1 MENDK
6 NIINDSSE
14 EVLVEPNIN
23 RKIDL
28 DEKENVDD
36 DKKIPFEIN
45 DEKDQDSN
53 VTQEINLDDLYDGAV
68 NNTMVIDPVTK
79 EEIILPKQKRNS
91 LFIIIVLLVIIFL
104 GLYYFINKTSFM
116 SPKANVAP
124 VTTTVPI
131 TTNEVKTSGVYSC
144 AYESKSDAETQKI
157 NSLISYE
164 ADKIKSVDF
173 TYSVISTGEVKS
185 AVSEDLTK
193 QYETFYTSNTNLTGN
208 EMSFLKD
215 DSGFTFN
222 VKTDYDI
229 IDFNLISMTEGQT
242 VMYVK
247 PNKDDTIETVKQ
259 NYESKG
265 FNCTLVNE

>member
-6 NIINDSSE
+6 NIVNNSGE

-23 RKIDL
+23 RKINL
-28 DEKENVDD
+28 DEKESPDN
-36 DKKIPFEIN
+36 KKIPFNEN

-79 EEIILPKQKRNS
+79 EEIILPKQKRNF
-91 LFIIIVLLVIIFL
+91 LFTIIVLLIIIFL

-124 VTTTVPI
+124 VTTTAPV
-131 TTNEVKTSGVYSC
+131 TTNEVKTSGAYSC
-144 AYESKSDAETQKI
+144 IYESKSDAETQKI
-157 NSLISYE
+157 NSLISFE
-164 ADKIKSVDF
+164 TDKIKSVNF
-173 TYSVISTGEVKS
+173 TYSVISTGDVKS
-185 AVSEDLTK
+185 AVNEDLTR
-193 QYETFYTSNTNLTGN
+193 QYETFYTSNANLTGN

-222 VKTDYDI
+222 AVTNYDI
-229 IDFNLISMTEGQT
+229 IDFNLISMAEGQT

-247 PNKDDTIETVKQ
+247 PNMNDTIELVKE

-265 FNCTLVNE
+265 FVCTLVNQ